1 MAVYTVGQGSEALR
15 AGRKSV
21 SLLGSWSLLQLCG
34 RIPVTG
40 IRVLSASLTTD
51 LPWIITSMPSLF
63 HVSNAGLHVLH
74 VVTQFNVYKI
84 HERLRTLQRV
94 STEHGTDG
102 FDTQTGNL
110 PKRCYFPK
118 CWMVR
123 NRKLYVAFR
132 AATMFTDK
140 LPGFVWCIPCTIHLI
155 ISATRTKCHLLV
167 SVELSSLFFD
177 N

>member
-34 RIPVTG
+34 RSPVTG

-84 HERLRTLQRV
+84 HERLHTLQRV

-118 CWMVR
+118 C
-123 NRKLYVAFR
+123 
-132 AATMFTDK
+132 
-140 LPGFVWCIPCTIHLI
+140 
-155 ISATRTKCHLLV
+155 
-167 SVELSSLFFD
+167 
-177 N
+177 